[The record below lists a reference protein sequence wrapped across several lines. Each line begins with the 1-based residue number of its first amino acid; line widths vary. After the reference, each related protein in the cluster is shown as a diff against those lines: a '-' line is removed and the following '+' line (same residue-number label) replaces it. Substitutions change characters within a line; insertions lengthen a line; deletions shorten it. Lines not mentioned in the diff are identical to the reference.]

1 MESPKILNSVK
12 SKKIYGICGL
22 LFILAVLTVQYLP
35 AETFIFKIDLLGR
48 RLVESTAIHREHVGT
63 IPSESI
69 TKEVKRASRNKTVGE
84 LVAALR
90 EATKLAAGGVNEST
104 WFTEEAR
111 AKWNAENPCLS
122 RDELPIRY
130 GKRNYVQD
138 LEPSKNWQLVLREYA
153 RLHRTCTHRIGNN
166 PLEYFMAKNNS
177 VECKF
182 MVIDTEDVG
191 LGNRILMI
199 ASAFAY
205 AVLTQ
210 RVLLIS
216 KPNVLLPGIMCEP
229 FEGSSWMH
237 FDPESKVLPY
247 REGNQRWTHNTEF
260 LKRID
265 EARSHP
271 SSPSDPISEYAV
283 TNGDGWQVVQPDTRF
298 YCDTEQKYYANVTW
312 MEFTG
317 CLYFAPKLFA
327 VPSFRRTLNAL
338 FPDRMILT
346 RVLRGI
352 LLPSDDVW
360 ARVKRIDGG
369 YLQQAYKRLGIQIR
383 YRGRGEQF
391 NRMHTT
397 IESRVLQCA
406 TENYLLPAIA
416 DENSQHQAIDQRQN
430 NQAFIKTTEIS
441 VPRVTS
447 VFIGSLFEG
456 LKTFLTETY
465 LRNPTTTGDAVAVV
479 QLSHEGEQ
487 RFGVK
492 IDQEALAEVLVLSFS
507 DYLFVTPIST
517 FSGIS
522 QAYGGLRP
530 WFIDFR
536 ETDNAGACTRAQT
549 VDVCFQV
556 PKTSDFT
563 CPYDPAVNGKSIP
576 HVYPDIQRCLDVDVS
591 SDVKWGMQLIT
602 RDRPNK

>member
-1 MESPKILNSVK
+1 MDSPKILKSVK
-12 SKKIYGICGL
+12 SNKIYGICGL
-22 LFILAVLTVQYLP
+22 LFILAVFTVQYLP
-35 AETFIFKIDLLGR
+35 AETFNFKIHLLGR
-48 RLVESTAIHREHVGT
+48 FVESTAVHREHDT

-69 TKEVKRASRNKTVGE
+69 TGEFKRSLRSKPVGE
-84 LVAALR
+84 LIAALR

-122 RDELPIRY
+122 RNELPIRY

-153 RLHRTCTHRIGNN
+153 RLHRTCTHRIGN

-177 VECKF
+177 VDCKF
-182 MVIDTEDVG
+182 IVIDTEDVG

-199 ASAFAY
+199 ASTFAY

-216 KPNVLLPGIMCEP
+216 KSNVLLPGIMCEP

-237 FDPESKVLPY
+237 FDPECKVLPY

-265 EARSHP
+265 EARSKP
-271 SSPSDPISEYAV
+271 FSPLDPIFEYSV
-283 TNGDGWQVVQPDTRF
+283 TNGDGWKVVQPDTRF
-298 YCDTEQKYYANVTW
+298 FCETEQKYYANVTW

-360 ARVKRIDGG
+360 ARVKRIDSG
-369 YLQQAYKRLGIQIR
+369 YLQQAHKRLGIQIR
-383 YRGRGEQF
+383 YRDKGEQF

-397 IESRVLQCA
+397 IENRVLHCA
-406 TENYLLPAIA
+406 TENNLLPAIA
-416 DENSQHQAIDQRQN
+416 DNSQQAMDQRQN
-430 NQAFIKTTEIS
+430 HAFVKTTEIS

-456 LKTFLTETY
+456 LKTFLIDTY

-487 RFGVK
+487 RFGTE

-556 PKTSDFT
+556 PITSDFT

-576 HVYPDIQRCLDVDVS
+576 DVYPDIQKCLDVDVS

>member
-1 MESPKILNSVK
+1 MDSPKILKAVK
-12 SKKIYGICGL
+12 SNKVYGICGL
-22 LFILAVLTVQYLP
+22 LFILAVFTVQYLP
-35 AETFIFKIDLLGR
+35 AETFNFKIHLLGR
-48 RLVESTAIHREHVGT
+48 FVESTAVHREHDT
-63 IPSESI
+63 IPSGSI
-69 TKEVKRASRNKTVGE
+69 TEEFKRSLRSKPVGE
-84 LVAALR
+84 LIAALR

-122 RDELPIRY
+122 RNELLIRY

-153 RLHRTCTHRIGNN
+153 RLHRTCTHRIGN
-166 PLEYFMAKNNS
+166 PLEYFMAKNKS
-177 VECKF
+177 VDCKF
-182 MVIDTEDVG
+182 IVIDTEDVG

-216 KPNVLLPGIMCEP
+216 KSNVLLPGIMCEP

-237 FDPESKVLPY
+237 FDPECKVLPY

-265 EARSHP
+265 EARSKP
-271 SSPSDPISEYAV
+271 SSPLDPIFEYSV
-283 TNGDGWQVVQPDTRF
+283 TNGDGWKVVQPDTRF
-298 YCDTEQKYYANVTW
+298 FCETEQKYYANVTW

-360 ARVKRIDGG
+360 ARVKRIDSG
-369 YLQQAYKRLGIQIR
+369 YLQQAHKRLGIQIR
-383 YRGRGEQF
+383 YRDKGEQF

-397 IESRVLQCA
+397 IENRVLHCA
-406 TENYLLPAIA
+406 TENSLLPAIA
-416 DENSQHQAIDQRQN
+416 DNSQQAAMDQRQN
-430 NQAFIKTTEIS
+430 HAFIKTTEIS

-456 LKTFLTETY
+456 LKTFLIDTY

-487 RFGVK
+487 RFGTE

-556 PKTSDFT
+556 PITSDFT

-576 HVYPDIQRCLDVDVS
+576 DVYPDIQKCLDVDVS

>member
-12 SKKIYGICGL
+12 SNKIYGICGL
-22 LFILAVLTVQYLP
+22 LFILAVFTVQYLP
-35 AETFIFKIDLLGR
+35 AETLIFKIDLLGR
-48 RLVESTAIHREHVGT
+48 LVESRAVHREHDT
-63 IPSESI
+63 IPSGSI
-69 TKEVKRASRNKTVGE
+69 TKEFKRALRNEPVGE

-90 EATKLAAGGVNEST
+90 AATKLAAGGVNEST

-153 RLHRTCTHRIGNN
+153 RLHRTCTRRIGN
-166 PLEYFMAKNNS
+166 PLEYFMAKNSS
-177 VECKF
+177 VDCKF

-247 REGNQRWTHNTEF
+247 REGNQRWTDNTEF

-265 EARSHP
+265 EARSNP
-271 SSPSDPISEYAV
+271 SSNPLDPISEYAV
-283 TNGDGWQVVQPDTRF
+283 TNGDGWKVVQPDTRF
-298 YCDTEQKYYANVTW
+298 FCDTEQKHYANVTW

-338 FPDRMILT
+338 FSDRMILT
-346 RVLRGI
+346 RVLRAI

-360 ARVKRIDGG
+360 ARVKRIDSG

-383 YRGRGEQF
+383 YRDKGEQF
-391 NRMHTT
+391 NKMHTT

-416 DENSQHQAIDQRQN
+416 DNSQQALDQRQN
-430 NQAFIKTTEIS
+430 RASIKTTETP

-456 LKTFLTETY
+456 LKTFLIDTY

-479 QLSHEGEQ
+479 QLSHQGEQ
-487 RFGVK
+487 RFGIK

-576 HVYPDIQRCLDVDVS
+576 DVYPDIQKCLDVDVS
-591 SDVKWGMQLIT
+591 SDVRWGMQLIT
-602 RDRPNK
+602 RDRAH